1 MSRFGYGPR
10 ELHPHD
16 EGGGLGCCCY
26 IRAASVPFGSS
37 ARARSPIL
45 PARGPTPWN
54 RTRTSRVSG
63 ERADQLRQSGM
74 CVRWNRTQRHVINS
88 SVVMELGSPD
98 LLRTRQSRARHAR
111 WRDTEFRTQ
120 ESNLDRAVQS
130 RVSCRLDES
139 GSRHEWGVQ
148 ESNLAGRT
156 RRQPI
161 YSRFRIPT
169 GPPPRGGGVRR
180 RGAAPREDGVLV
192 ASPRSARAAAESTK
206 GHRSPG
212 GPRCRGARGRST
224 ADGPRG
230 DNRSRTKPGAPTR
243 TRSCSTG
250 RRRMEAR
257 AARIDCCGVRYAWRG
272 ILEVAWS
279 GYVRAVGS
287 VWKKSEPAVRRPA
300 RRRRA
305 TQRSLS
311 EECNRW

>member
-37 ARARSPIL
+37 SLARSPIL

-54 RTRTSRVSG
+54 RTRTSRVSN
-63 ERADQLRQSGM
+63 ERADRLRQSGM
-74 CVRWNRTQRHVINS
+74 CVRRTRTQRHVINS
-88 SVVMELGSPD
+88 SVVMEHGSPGRP
-98 LLRTRQSRARHAR
+98 RTRQSRARHAR
-111 WRDTEFRTQ
+111 SRDTEFRTQ

-139 GSRHEWGVQ
+139 GARGMSGASR
-148 ESNLAGRT
+148 SRT
-156 RRQPI
+156 WLVA
-161 YSRFRIPT
+161 
-169 GPPPRGGGVRR
+169 RGDNRSTVGSGSLPGYHPMVVACGGVARHR
-180 RGAAPREDGVLV
+180 ARTVVRD
-192 ASPRSARAAAESTK
+192 ASPRAARAAAESTK

-230 DNRSRTKPGAPTR
+230 DNRSRTNPGARARTPT
-243 TRSCSTG
+243 TA
-250 RRRMEAR
+250 RRRMEVR
-257 AARIDCCGVRYAWRG
+257 SARIDCCGVRYAWRG
-272 ILEVAWS
+272 ILEGAWS

-287 VWKKSEPAVRRPA
+287 VWIESEPAVRRPA